1 MRESTQAEDIR
12 HCRETIVGAE
22 TEKRVLW
29 CRKIVTKVIS
39 DEIKEYSNLKIRVQ
53 HYQ

>member
-1 MRESTQAEDIR
+1 MRESTLAEDIR
-12 HCRETIVGAE
+12 RCRETIVGAE
-22 TEKRVLW
+22 TKKRVFW

-39 DEIKEYSNLKIRVQ
+39 DEIKEYSSLIIIVQ